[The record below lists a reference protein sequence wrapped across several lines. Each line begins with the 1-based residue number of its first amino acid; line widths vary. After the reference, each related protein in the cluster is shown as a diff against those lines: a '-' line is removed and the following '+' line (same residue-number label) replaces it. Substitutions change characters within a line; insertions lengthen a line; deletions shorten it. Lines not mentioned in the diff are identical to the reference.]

1 MTAKQFFKSTAF
13 KCIAVLLSILL
24 VCGILLT
31 VCNSLFYVSAEE
43 KFDRAVK
50 KIYGKSVQTEQ
61 ITFTDETT
69 TKFSNSSVSEAYKVL
84 DDGNYLIKSTGK
96 QGFGGDVTCWVVV
109 RMSENGDS
117 VLGAGNIAI
126 DKAAGESYVSKID
139 SSELKEFSKIEY
151 TEGFEYELGIG
162 GKDYIKTGASY
173 TMRAISNAVNG
184 AIEFVNVN
192 ILGGASS
199 EPSIYEDFLYN
210 EYIDVDVK
218 KTKHEVTET
227 VVKFTVTTKSILNA
241 PPATV
246 RVSVDKTTGKITEFA
261 VVSYGNTYGTTYTH
275 FNTLM
280 VGKGKDE
287 VLALLGTEGGYDKNS
302 MDGTLVT
309 TATQTNYLITYAGLF
324 ATANYANSAL
334 TEGGDAQ

>member
-31 VCNSLFYVSAEE
+31 IFNSLFYVSAEE

-50 KIYGKSVQTEQ
+50 KIYGKSVETEKVVL
-61 ITFTDETT
+61 TDDMKV
-69 TKFSNSSVSEAYKVL
+69 KFSSSTIEEVYKVK
-84 DDGNYLIKSTGK
+84 DDGNYLIKSCGK

-109 RMSENGDS
+109 RMSDGGES

-139 SSELKEFSKIEY
+139 SSELAQFSKIEY
-151 TEGFEYELGIG
+151 TDGFQYELGLG

-192 ILGGASS
+192 ILGGEI
-199 EPSIYEDFLYN
+199 EPSPYENFLYT
-210 EYIDVDVK
+210 EYIDIDK
-218 KTKHEVTET
+218 DKTTHTVTET
-227 VVKFTVTTKSILNA
+227 EIRFTITTLTNIKA
-241 PPATV
+241 PAANV
-246 RVSVDKTTGKITEFA
+246 NVSVSRSTGKITQFSA
-261 VVSYGNTYGTTYTH
+261 NANNTYGEVYKY

-287 VLALLGTEGGYDKNS
+287 ILTLLGT
-302 MDGTLVT
+302 DGNYNKDSIDGSLKTG
-309 TATQTNYLITYAGLF
+309 ATQTNFLIAYAGLF
-324 ATANYANSAL
+324 ATANYSNPVL